1 LRLIQIGQVSFSAP
15 EKRLVKKSVFMGKWF
30 LWPTA
35 NFQRIWTSSNEVI
48 DMAHS
53 LDTLLAS
60 EKPDVVKR
68 AKAKAEG
75 VLLKI
80 HLAEVRVLLQKTQ
93 NDMAE
98 AMGVTQPTIASLE
111 KLGKDLKLSSV
122 KRYVEGA
129 GAKVSLDIELPDGT
143 RHAIPL

>member
-1 LRLIQIGQVSFSAP
+1 
-15 EKRLVKKSVFMGKWF
+15 
-30 LWPTA
+30 
-35 NFQRIWTSSNEVI
+35 
-48 DMAHS
+48 MAHS

-68 AKAKAEG
+68 AQAKAEG
-75 VLLKI
+75 ILLKI
-80 HLAEVRVLLQKTQ
+80 HLAEVRMLLQKTQ
-93 NDMAE
+93 NDMAA
-98 AMGVTQPTIASLE
+98 AMGVTQPTIASME